1 MRKYLSLQLK
11 LINKGAMKNRLPIML
26 VLFFA
31 VTNLAAKGPAPKAVK
46 GVMNLHGISYDE
58 KYILKLNGEWEF
70 YWNKMLHPHDFDDK
84 DILPDYYGNV
94 PSYWTDYPAEDV
106 KTSKEGYATYRLKII
121 LPVGFRESLG
131 FDMPV
136 FDSSY
141 DIYINNDYYGGN
153 GIPGKSAAETKPE
166 YKRVFFRYKPVS
178 DTLSIIINVANY
190 SHRRGGFWLPVKI
203 GAFNKVQKEMANSW
217 AGDWATI
224 SLLLGFSIFFLFL
237 FVIYPKDKALVYF
250 CMATIGLALRPLFTS
265 HFLINNLVDLSWPWM
280 VRLEYLGLYF
290 VIVGWFW
297 FATTLYPSRLFRII
311 ARIIF
316 VFFVIAFF
324 LTLFLPVKIFSY
336 TTLVVYPVMLILMIY
351 AIIQSLIGIF
361 RKNYIDIA
369 YFSAFLILVAGGIH
383 DIRVSLGKSE
393 SSFGYTLT
401 YLVVL
406 FVFIQAALLLY
417 KWVKSYYD
425 KDKLQN
431 ELEFMNKN
439 LEVMVNERT
448 LELQTRTVEIEKQ
461 NSRIA
466 LQNKQLSETLQLK
479 NKIFSVIAHDLRS
492 PVVNILYML
501 NLLKEKEYK
510 EKYDTFANSSIQY
523 AQQVISLLENMLV
536 WGRGQE
542 DKIKYTPGKLN
553 LADIILT
560 NLSIFKETS
569 DKKDISVNFT
579 QVGSSYAYFDKDLLD
594 IIIRN
599 LLSNAVKYTPRGGRI
614 SILLKDKSADGE
626 GILLKICDNG
636 IGIPTTK
643 QKYLFTSGE
652 MSSMPGTENEKGTGL
667 GLKLCYELVQINKG
681 TISVESKEGEG
692 SCFSITLPGDATKP
706 GEET

>member
-1 MRKYLSLQLK
+1 M
-11 LINKGAMKNRLPIML
+11 
-26 VLFFA
+26 
-31 VTNLAAKGPAPKAVK
+31 NLAAKETAPKAVK
-46 GVMNLHGISYDE
+46 GVIDLRRIRYTE
-58 KYILKLNGEWEF
+58 KYVLKLNGEWEF
-70 YWNKMLHPHDFDDK
+70 YWKKMLHPHDFLNK
-84 DILPDYYGNV
+84 DILPDYYGNI
-94 PSYWTDYPAEDV
+94 PSYWTDYPPEKV
-106 KTSKEGYATYRLKII
+106 KTTKEGYATYRLKIF
-121 LPVGFRESLG
+121 LPVGFREPLA

-141 DIYINNDYYGGN
+141 DIYINNEYFGGN

-166 YKRVFFRYKPVS
+166 YRRNFFRYKPVS

-190 SHRRGGFWLPVKI
+190 SHRRGGFWLPIKI
-203 GAFNKVQKEMANSW
+203 GAFSEVQKAMANSW
-217 AGDWATI
+217 AGEWATI
-224 SLLLGFSIFFLFL
+224 SLLIGFSIFFLF
-237 FVIYPKDKALVYF
+237 FFAIYPRDKALVYF
-250 CMATIGLALRPLFTS
+250 CMATIGLAVRPLFTS
-265 HFLINNLVDLSWPWM
+265 HFLINTLVNMDWTWI
-280 VRLEYLGLYF
+280 VRFEYLGLYV

-297 FATTLYPSRLFRII
+297 FATTLYPSKYFRII
-311 ARIIF
+311 SRFLSVI
-316 VFFVIAFF
+316 FVIAFV
-324 LTLFLPVKIFSY
+324 LTFFLPVRIFSY
-336 TTLVVYPVMLILMIY
+336 TTLIVYPSMLILMVY
-351 AIIQSLIGIF
+351 AIVQSLRGIF
-361 RKNYIDIA
+361 RKNYLDIA
-369 YFSAFLILVAGGIH
+369 YFSAIMLLVAGSIH

-393 SSFGYTLT
+393 STSGYIMT
-401 YLVVL
+401 YMVVL
-406 FVFIQAALLLY
+406 FVFVQAALLLY
-417 KWVKSYYD
+417 KWVKSYND

-439 LEVMVNERT
+439 LEVKVNERT
-448 LELQTRTVEIEKQ
+448 QELKTRTDEIEKQ
-461 NSRIA
+461 NTRIA
-466 LQNKQLSETLQLK
+466 LQNKQLSETIQLK

-542 DKIKYTPGKLN
+542 DKIKYTPGMLN

-569 DKKDISVNFT
+569 DKKDIAVNFT
-579 QVGSSYAYFDKDLLD
+579 QVGSSIAYFDKDLLD

-614 SILLKDKSADGE
+614 SIFLKDKSADGE

-636 IGIPTTK
+636 IGIPETK
-643 QKYLFTSGE
+643 QKYLFTSAE

-667 GLKLCYELVQINKG
+667 GLKLCNELVKINKG

-692 SCFSITLPGDATKP
+692 TCFLITLQGDPTKP
-706 GEET
+706 GEKT